1 MQKGNR
7 ERQPTRILT
16 SILAGGIAAF
26 GLSLL
31 ILAAAAA
38 AISSGALAEDLA
50 VVSTVCAVAVGGFGG
65 GLLAALRAGSC
76 MLPSALAAGALCALF
91 WPLAGLLTGGHLELL
106 VMLRTLCAGLVGSG
120 LAGFLCPSPKK
131 RRK

>member
-16 SILAGGIAAF
+16 SILAGGVAAF

-31 ILAAAAA
+31 VLAAAAA
-38 AISSGALAEDLA
+38 AISSGVISEQMSVA
-50 VVSTVCAVAVGGFGG
+50 STVCAVAVGGFGG
-65 GLLAALRAGSC
+65 GLLAAIRAGSHI
-76 MLPSALAAGALCALF
+76 LPSALAAGVLCALF
-91 WPLAGLLTGGHLELL
+91 WPIAGLLTGGHLELL
-106 VMLRTLCAGLVGSG
+106 VMLRTLGASLVGSG